1 MSLKEIAKT
10 VGLSSPAVL
19 ERIQK
24 LEDLG
29 YPLKFNISTQL
40 KYSQTQKFFEAIK
53 TVLDIFECIQLIGT
67 DFIPMKGYVRDSI
80 DLQNLNSKLAVHE
93 EITVFLVLSYVIIEK
108 ILNGTM

>member
-40 KYSQTQKFFEAIK
+40 KYS
-53 TVLDIFECIQLIGT
+53 
-67 DFIPMKGYVRDSI
+67 
-80 DLQNLNSKLAVHE
+80 
-93 EITVFLVLSYVIIEK
+93 
-108 ILNGTM
+108 